1 MIKKKLRT
9 VIPAAFIRT
18 AFGLLITAMI
28 VHAVRGEKSTLA
40 GLFGIGAAAVSFIGF
55 VIILVIGKGKGEK
68 NENKER

>member
-1 MIKKKLRT
+1 MIKKKLRII
-9 VIPAAFIRT
+9 IPAAFIIT

-28 VHAVRGEKSTLA
+28 VHAVRGEKSSLA

-55 VIILVIGKGKGEK
+55 VIILVIGKGEK

>member
-9 VIPAAFIRT
+9 VIPAAFIIA

-28 VHAVRGEKSTLA
+28 VHAVRGEKSSLA
-40 GLFGIGAAAVSFIGF
+40 GLFGIGAAAVSFIGL
-55 VIILVIGKGKGEK
+55 VIILVIGKGEK

>member
-9 VIPAAFIRT
+9 VIPAAFIIT

-28 VHAVRGEKSTLA
+28 VHAVRGEKSSLA

-55 VIILVIGKGKGEK
+55 VIILVIGKGEK

>member
-9 VIPAAFIRT
+9 VIPAVFIIT

-28 VHAVRGEKSTLA
+28 VHAVRGEKSSLA

-55 VIILVIGKGKGEK
+55 VIILVIGKGEK

>member
-1 MIKKKLRT
+1 MIKKKLRII
-9 VIPAAFIRT
+9 IPVAFIIL

-28 VHAVRGEKSTLA
+28 VHAVRGEKSSLA

-55 VIILVIGKGKGEK
+55 VIILVIGKGEK

>member
-9 VIPAAFIRT
+9 VIPAAFIIT

-28 VHAVRGEKSTLA
+28 VHAVRGEKSSLA
-40 GLFGIGAAAVSFIGF
+40 GLFGIGAAAVSFIGL
-55 VIILVIGKGKGEK
+55 VIILVIGKGEK

>member
-9 VIPAAFIRT
+9 VIPAAFIIT

-28 VHAVRGEKSTLA
+28 VHAVRGEKSSLA

-55 VIILVIGKGKGEK
+55 VIIIVIGKGEK

>member
-1 MIKKKLRT
+1 MIKKKLRII
-9 VIPAAFIRT
+9 IPAAFIIL

-28 VHAVRGEKSTLA
+28 VHAVRGEKSSLA

-55 VIILVIGKGKGEK
+55 VIILVIGKGEK